1 MFSVVIPAYNCENTI
16 CTVLDS
22 VKNQTRIDLIEEII
36 IVNDGSTDNTEQI
49 IKQYIENN
57 PNIPINY
64 IKQENKGVSYT
75 RNAGIRKSKSDWI
88 ALLDSDDVWL
98 PNKIE
103 QQYEQVRKNPE
114 ILFLGSEYPLKIY
127 LKKYTSGVHKLTAS
141 ALCFRST
148 PVTPSVIF
156 HRETGIEL
164 GLFNESMQYCE
175 DINFYQKFLLKDS
188 YYVLAED
195 LVRIGI
201 GKKYHGVW
209 GLSSNLKK
217 MNQGRN
223 KNVED
228 LYEMELISI
237 WYKVITIAF
246 NYVKLLR
253 RMIILKMCNMIK
265 GK

>member
-22 VKNQTRIDLIEEII
+22 VKNQTRFDLIEEII
-36 IVNDGSTDNTEQI
+36 IVNDGSTDKTEQI

-57 PNIPINY
+57 PKLPVNY
-64 IKQENKGVSYT
+64 IKQDNKGVSYT
-75 RNAGIRKSKSDWI
+75 RNAGIKRAKGEWI
-88 ALLDSDDVWL
+88 ALLDSDDIWL

-103 QQYEQVRKNPE
+103 RQYEQVKNNSK

-127 LKKYTSGVHKLTAS
+127 LKKYTAGVHKLTAS

-156 HRETGIEL
+156 HRETGMEL
-164 GLFNESMQYCE
+164 GLFNENMQYCE
-175 DINFYQKFLLKDS
+175 DINFYQKFILKDS

-201 GKKYHGVW
+201 GKNYHGAS
-209 GLSSNLKK
+209 GLSSNFRK
-217 MNQGRN
+217 MKHGRTQNVIELYHLGCVSLFNLFCILFFNEIKFFRRGVIRLMYRIINQ
-223 KNVED
+223 
-228 LYEMELISI
+228 L
-237 WYKVITIAF
+237 
-246 NYVKLLR
+246 
-253 RMIILKMCNMIK
+253 
-265 GK
+265 

>member
-49 IKQYIENN
+49 IMQYIENN
-57 PNIPINY
+57 PKLPINY

-103 QQYEQVRKNPE
+103 QQYEQVKNNPE

-188 YYVLAED
+188 YYILAED

-201 GKKYHGVW
+201 GKKYHGAS
-209 GLSSNLKK
+209 GLSSNLLK
-217 MNQGRN
+217 MKQGRT
-223 KNVED
+223 KNVIE
-228 LYEMELISI
+228 LYNLGCISFFYLSCFLI
-237 WYKVITIAF
+237 F
-246 NYVKLLR
+246 NEVKFFRRWILR
-253 RMIILKMCNMIK
+253 LIYRIINQ
-265 GK
+265 